1 MAADQTLKRSSKEE
15 LEKIFR
21 KVRNEVRERTL

>member
-1 MAADQTLKRSSKEE
+1 MAVDQTLKRSTKEE

-21 KVRNEVRERTL
+21 KVRDETRERT